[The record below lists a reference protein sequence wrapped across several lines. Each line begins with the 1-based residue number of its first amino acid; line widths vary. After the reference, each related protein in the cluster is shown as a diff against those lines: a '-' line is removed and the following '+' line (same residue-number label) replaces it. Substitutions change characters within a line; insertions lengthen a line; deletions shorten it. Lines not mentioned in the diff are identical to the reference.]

1 MYCGSFV
8 SQQLNVALQ
17 YTVVV
22 DSFYSRLLC
31 SGCYLYFSY
40 SELRQFKVMKSPT
53 QTETNHP
60 VDKAEHHSPLSHK
73 DAEAASPEDSSVCGE
88 EDPGSALE
96 SMVDDD
102 K

>member
-1 MYCGSFV
+1 
-8 SQQLNVALQ
+8 
-17 YTVVV
+17 
-22 DSFYSRLLC
+22 
-31 SGCYLYFSY
+31 
-40 SELRQFKVMKSPT
+40 MKRPT
-53 QTETNHP
+53 QTKTNHP